1 MKKAIKMVMS
11 LTMVLALAAGL
22 FGCASE
28 PTVTDVQLMMTAD
41 KEEYIIGESFDPT
54 GIMLTEVYSDGT
66 RQEVTDYTYTP
77 DGPLTAEDTVVT
89 IQYGDYTFENP
100 ITVIAASDKIVLTL
114 NNGVDR
120 CELHA
125 DGTLELRGGYL
136 DYAGPEKGH
145 WSWDGET
152 LKIMLPIYRSMEDFD
167 DFETEMQLEY
177 DEQNNVSFK
186 YQLKGNWTMNYFC
199 SYADW
204 SQVLTSDVKYPQ

>member
-1 MKKAIKMVMS
+1 MKKLVKLVAATTAMLM
-11 LTMVLALAAGL
+11 LTSALG
-22 FGCASE
+22 GCTSK
-28 PTVTDVQLMMTAD
+28 PTVEDVQLMMTAE
-41 KEEYIIGESFDPT
+41 KSEYIVGETFDPT

-66 RQEVTDYTYTP
+66 RQEVTDYTYSP
-77 DGPLTAEDTVVT
+77 DGALTKEDTVVT

-100 ITVIAASDKIVLTL
+100 ITVIDASEKIVLTL

-125 DGTLELRGGYL
+125 DGTLELRGGFL

-145 WSWDGET
+145 WSWDGQE
-152 LKIMLPIYRSMEDFD
+152 LKIMLPIYRSMDDCD
-167 DFETEMQLEY
+167 DFEAEMELQY

-204 SQVLTSDVKYPQ
+204 SQVLTPDVKYPL